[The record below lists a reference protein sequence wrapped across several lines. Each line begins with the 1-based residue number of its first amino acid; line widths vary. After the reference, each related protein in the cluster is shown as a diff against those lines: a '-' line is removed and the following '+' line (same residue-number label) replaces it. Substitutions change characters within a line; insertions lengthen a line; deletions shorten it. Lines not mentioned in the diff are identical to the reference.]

1 MHRLALGLDD
11 SEVKERDVVKSVS
24 KEDTFTED
32 INEPDRLY
40 ESLDAVSESVHRALV
55 HNGFSFK
62 TLSVKVRQRDF
73 KTFSRAKTLDTYTRD
88 LETIKRVARV
98 LVREF
103 VDGRKIRLLG
113 VRASQLSKSSLVQTT
128 LDDFYMA

>member
-1 MHRLALGLDD
+1 VGQ
-11 SEVKERDVVKSVS
+11 
-24 KEDTFTED
+24 
-32 INEPDRLY
+32 
-40 ESLDAVSESVHRALV
+40 
-55 HNGFSFK
+55 G
-62 TLSVKVRQRDF
+62 DF

-128 LDDFYMA
+128 LDDFYMI